1 MQINYSVVIRT
12 IGKAGDKYKALLNS
26 IEKLNPSPIEIIVV
40 IPEGYSLPKER
51 IGNGLK
57 EKFIFSKRGM
67 VEQRLRGI
75 EEAKGEYLLICD
87 DDISFDSDFVCKLYE
102 PIQKIYAKCQ
112 QDHYY
117 LSFHPK
123 V

>member
-57 EKFIFSKRGM
+57 EKFIFSKKGM

-75 EEAKGEYLLICD
+75 GEAKGEYLLICD
-87 DDISFDSDFVCKLYE
+87 DDISFDSDFVCKL
-102 PIQKIYAKCQ
+102 
-112 QDHYY
+112 
-117 LSFHPK
+117 
-123 V
+123 